1 MTEYC
6 EHGELLDYILK
17 LKHLEESMV
26 RQIMYQLLTGLNHL
40 HSQNIIH
47 RDIKLENI
55 LIKNLQDN
63 YIEIRIID
71 LGFGIKQEQQKFD
84 EILGTPQYMAPEVIT
99 KAE

>member
-1 MTEYC
+1 
-6 EHGELLDYILK
+6 
-17 LKHLEESMV
+17 MV